1 LNRRPHA
8 KRMSSLTEQSH
19 LVAGDPRLLTGAL
32 CLLVFMPWN
41 LPLWWQLRRLRR
53 AIEVDCDA
61 RVLNAGHDVNRYGE
75 TLLEV
80 GQRHSAFLA
89 AWPQCLNRSHSWN
102 RG

>member
-1 LNRRPHA
+1 
-8 KRMSSLTEQSH
+8 
-19 LVAGDPRLLTGAL
+19 
-32 CLLVFMPWN
+32 MPWN

-80 GQRHSAFLA
+80 GQRHSAFLGSVA
-89 AWPQCLNRSHSWN
+89 AMSESKSFLEQRIRIMLSKPKRWWKISAATLAVCPYV
-102 RG
+102 